1 MNLERIFTEWGANRR
16 TNPVQAHALIVETAR
31 DIVSV
36 NAETL
41 KWMAA
46 NLADEERKLF
56 IAALHVEAN
65 AMPEELYE
73 PMMRAAVYEPN
84 PMAVQAFV
92 EPCVKAFGVARV
104 MQTLIDYLEKGT
116 DYEKTGAVNALH
128 WASERKS
135 TTASGRHKPI
145 DPKVMGLVDY
155 KRALYLQ
162 TFIKNPDLDL
172 RRAIITN
179 LDLDNFGASG
189 AITEQIEKVVKIAR
203 MHPDEYIKHRVE
215 VQLRR
220 SPSAYPLPLRKRMD
234 AQAPAKKSW
243 WKQIWK

>member
-1 MNLERIFTEWGANRR
+1 MNLERIFHEWEANRR
-16 TNPVQAHALIVETAR
+16 TNPAQAHSVIVETAR
-31 DIVSV
+31 GIVGAD
-36 NAETL
+36 AETI
-41 KWMAA
+41 KWMAT
-46 NLADEERKLF
+46 NLTDEVRKLF
-56 IAALHVEAN
+56 IAALQVEAT

-135 TTASGRHKPI
+135 NTESGRHKAI
-145 DPKVMGLVDY
+145 DPKVLSLIDY
-155 KRALYLQ
+155 QRALYLQ

-179 LDLDNFGASG
+179 LDMDTFGYSAL
-189 AITEQIEKVVKIAR
+189 IVEQIEKVTKICR

-220 SPSAYPLPLRKRMD
+220 SPSAYPLPLRKRVD